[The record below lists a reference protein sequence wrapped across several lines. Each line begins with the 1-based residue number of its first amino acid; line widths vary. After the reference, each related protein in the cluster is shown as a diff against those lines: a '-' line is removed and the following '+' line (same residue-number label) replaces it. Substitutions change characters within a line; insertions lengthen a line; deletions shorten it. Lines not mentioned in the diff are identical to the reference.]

1 MNVSSSERIANGTSL
16 LCSVDKTTVVECNF
30 TRPDGRVLLLS
41 EGIGHAGYS
50 YFGDGFGKGD
60 CGLTIHKV
68 QDNDKGMWKCT
79 VSDGITTR
87 FGFLNVSA
95 NGKFSFLLKM
105 VVVKI

>member
-1 MNVSSSERIANGTSL
+1 MSL
-16 LCSVDKTTVVECNF
+16 LCSVYTSPVVECDF
-30 TRPDGRVLLLS
+30 TRPDGRVLVLS
-41 EGIGHAGYS
+41 EGIGHDGYS
-50 YFGDGFGKGD
+50 YFGDGFGNGD

-68 QDNDKGMWKCT
+68 QDNDKGMWKCA
-79 VSDGITTR
+79 VSDTLTTR